1 MLHPERGEVVL
12 KAALCAVLLVLAVEA
27 HGQSGLRVLGG
38 GLELTHDYGVLF
50 GIPIGD
56 GPFSVEGQVGPGGAG
71 GSLSI
76 AWPMTR
82 RDSRDQGV
90 SWFVNAG
97 MGRYFTSADPGT
109 PVGGVFTMIGGLRM
123 VTNGAGYF
131 HFARDGG
138 LTLEAGL
145 GIYQDVDRTVTGEK
159 KRGTAG
165 RLAVGWQF

>member
-1 MLHPERGEVVL
+1 MTRGACV
-12 KAALCAVLLVLAVEA
+12 AALLMMAAQA
-27 HGQSGLRVLGG
+27 QGQSGLRVLGG
-38 GLELTHDYGVLF
+38 GLELTHEYGVLF

-56 GPFSVEGQVGPGGAG
+56 GPFSVEGEVGPGGAG
-71 GSLSI
+71 GTLSV

-97 MGRYFTSADPGT
+97 LGRYFTSADPGT
-109 PVGGVFTMIGGLRM
+109 PVGGVFTMIGGFRL

-138 LTLEAGL
+138 LTFEAGL
-145 GIYQDVDRTVTGEK
+145 GIYQDVDRSVTGES

-165 RLAVGWQF
+165 RLAVGWEF